1 MVDLKTSSR
10 KIHSLQKFH
19 YDVPLNTLKAQIQE
33 DVKTA
38 MRARDQKRLTA
49 LRLITAAIKQ
59 VEVDKRIEMDD
70 QAVLAVLDKMVKQ
83 RRDSL
88 EQYQC
93 CGRDDLAAQEQFELE
108 LISVYL
114 PEALS
119 DDELAALI
127 KQAVADTGASS
138 IRDMGAVM
146 NKLREQVQGRAD
158 MKAVSS
164 AVKEQLG
171 A

>member
-1 MVDLKTSSR
+1 MTL
-10 KIHSLQKFH
+10 
-19 YDVPLNTLKAQIQE
+19 PLNTLKGQIQE
-33 DVKTA
+33 DVKST

-59 VEVDKRIEMDD
+59 VEIDKRIEMDD

-88 EQYQC
+88 EQYQNA
-93 CGRDDLAAQEQFELE
+93 GRDDLAAQEEFELE
-108 LISVYL
+108 LIAVYL
-114 PEALS
+114 PEALGE
-119 DDELAALI
+119 DELAALI
-127 KQAVADTGASS
+127 KQTVADTGASS
-138 IRDMGAVM
+138 IRDMGMVM

-171 A
+171 T

>member
-1 MVDLKTSSR
+1 M
-10 KIHSLQKFH
+10 
-19 YDVPLNTLKAQIQE
+19 TLKSQILD

-59 VEVDKRIEMDD
+59 IEVDQRIEVDD
-70 QAVLAVLDKMVKQ
+70 QIVLGILDKMVKQ
-83 RRDSL
+83 RRESL
-88 EQYQC
+88 EQYESA
-93 CGRDDLAAQEQFELE
+93 GRDDLAAQEKFEIE
-108 LISVYL
+108 LISAYL

-119 DDELAALI
+119 DDEVAALI

-146 NKLREQVQGRAD
+146 NKLRAQVQGRAD

-164 AVKEQLG
+164 AVKAQLG
-171 A
+171 V

>member
-1 MVDLKTSSR
+1 MTLP
-10 KIHSLQKFH
+10 Q
-19 YDVPLNTLKAQIQE
+19 NTLKDQIQE
-33 DVKTA
+33 DVKSA

-59 VEVDKRIEMDD
+59 VEVDERVEMDD

-88 EQYQC
+88 EQYQNA
-93 CGRDDLAAQEQFELE
+93 GRDDLAAQEQFELE

-127 KQAVADTGASS
+127 KQTVADTGASS
-138 IRDMGAVM
+138 IRDMGTVM

>member
-1 MVDLKTSSR
+1 MTL
-10 KIHSLQKFH
+10 
-19 YDVPLNTLKAQIQE
+19 PLNTLKGQIQE
-33 DVKTA
+33 DVKSA

-59 VEVDKRIEMDD
+59 VEIDQRIDMDD

-88 EQYQC
+88 EQYQNA
-93 CGRDDLAAQEQFELE
+93 GRDDLAAQEKFELE
-108 LISVYL
+108 LIAVYL
-114 PEALS
+114 PEALG

-138 IRDMGAVM
+138 IRDMGTVM
-146 NKLREQVQGRAD
+146 NKLRGQVQGRAD
-158 MKAVSS
+158 MKAVSN
-164 AVKEQLG
+164 AVKQQLG

>member
-1 MVDLKTSSR
+1 MTL
-10 KIHSLQKFH
+10 
-19 YDVPLNTLKAQIQE
+19 PLNTLKGQIQE
-33 DVKTA
+33 DVKSA

-70 QAVLAVLDKMVKQ
+70 QAILAVLDKMVKQ

-88 EQYQC
+88 EQYQAA
-93 CGRDDLAAQEQFELE
+93 GRNDLAAQEEFELE
-108 LISVYL
+108 LIAVYL
-114 PEALS
+114 PEALNA
-119 DDELAALI
+119 DELAVLI

-138 IRDMGAVM
+138 IRDMGTVM

-158 MKAVSS
+158 MKAVSN

-171 A
+171 V

>member
-1 MVDLKTSSR
+1 M
-10 KIHSLQKFH
+10 
-19 YDVPLNTLKAQIQE
+19 TLKAQILE
-33 DVKTA
+33 DVKSA

-59 VEVDKRIEMDD
+59 IEVDKRIELDD
-70 QAVLAVLDKMVKQ
+70 QAVLGVLDKMVKQ
-83 RRDSL
+83 RRESL
-88 EQYQC
+88 TQFEAA
-93 CGRDDLAAQEQFELE
+93 GREDLAAQEKFELE

-119 DDELAALI
+119 DEEIAALI
-127 KQAVADTGASS
+127 KKAIADTGASS

-146 NKLREQVQGRAD
+146 NALRGEVQGRAD

-164 AVKEQLG
+164 TVKELLG

>member
-1 MVDLKTSSR
+1 M
-10 KIHSLQKFH
+10 
-19 YDVPLNTLKAQIQE
+19 TLKAKILD
-33 DVKTA
+33 DVKSA

-59 VEVDKRIEMDD
+59 IEVDKRIELDD

-83 RRDSL
+83 RRESL
-88 EQYQC
+88 EQYESA
-93 CGRDDLAAQEQFELE
+93 GRDDLAAQEKFELE
-108 LISVYL
+108 LIDVYL

-119 DDELAALI
+119 DEEIAALI
-127 KQAVADTGASS
+127 KQAMEETGASS

-146 NKLREQVQGRAD
+146 NKLRGEVQGRAD
-158 MKAVSS
+158 MKAVSQ
-164 AVKEQLG
+164 AVKSQLG

>member
-1 MVDLKTSSR
+1 MTLPS
-10 KIHSLQKFH
+10 
-19 YDVPLNTLKAQIQE
+19 NTLKERIQT
-33 DVKTA
+33 DVKAA

-59 VEVDKRIEMDD
+59 VEVDERIEMDD
-70 QAVLAVLDKMVKQ
+70 KAVLAVLDKMVKQ

-88 EQYQC
+88 EQYKKA
-93 CGRDDLAAQEQFELE
+93 GRDDLAAQEEFELE

-114 PEALS
+114 PEPLS

-127 KQAVADTGASS
+127 SQAVADTGAST

-146 NKLREQVQGRAD
+146 NQLREQVQGRAD

-164 AVKEQLG
+164 AVKQQLG

>member
-1 MVDLKTSSR
+1 MTMSS
-10 KIHSLQKFH
+10 
-19 YDVPLNTLKAQIQE
+19 DTLKGQIQE
-33 DVKTA
+33 DVKSA

-70 QAVLAVLDKMVKQ
+70 KAVLAVLDKMVKQ

-88 EQYQC
+88 EQYQAA
-93 CGRDDLAAQEQFELE
+93 GRDDLASQEKFELD
-108 LISVYL
+108 LIAVYL

-119 DDELAALI
+119 ADELAALI
-127 KQAVADTGASS
+127 EQAVAETGASS
-138 IRDMGAVM
+138 IRDMGTVM

-164 AVKEQLG
+164 AVKEKLG

>member
-1 MVDLKTSSR
+1 MTLPSNILKG
-10 KIHSLQKFH
+10 
-19 YDVPLNTLKAQIQE
+19 QIQE
-33 DVKTA
+33 DVKSA

-59 VEVDKRIEMDD
+59 VEVDQRIEMDD
-70 QAVLAVLDKMVKQ
+70 NAVLAVLDKMVKQ

-88 EQYQC
+88 EQYQSA
-93 CGRDDLAAQEQFELE
+93 GRDDLAAQEEFELK

-114 PEALS
+114 PEALNA
-119 DDELAALI
+119 DELAALI
-127 KQAVADTGASS
+127 KQAIADTGASS
-138 IRDMGAVM
+138 IRDMGTVM

-158 MKAVSS
+158 MKAVSN

-171 A
+171 V

>member
-1 MVDLKTSSR
+1 MTLKT
-10 KIHSLQKFH
+10 
-19 YDVPLNTLKAQIQE
+19 QILE
-33 DVKTA
+33 DVKSA

-70 QAVLAVLDKMVKQ
+70 QSVLAVLDKMVKQ
-83 RRDSL
+83 RRESL
-88 EQYQC
+88 EQYKSA
-93 CGRDDLAAQEQFELE
+93 GRDDLAAQEQFELE

-114 PEALS
+114 PEPLS
-119 DDELAALI
+119 DDEVAELI
-127 KQAVADTGASS
+127 RKAIADTGASS

-146 NKLREQVQGRAD
+146 NELRASVQGRAD
-158 MKAVSS
+158 MKSVSS
-164 AVKEQLG
+164 AVKAQLG

>member
-1 MVDLKTSSR
+1 M
-10 KIHSLQKFH
+10 
-19 YDVPLNTLKAQIQE
+19 TLKAQILE
-33 DVKTA
+33 DVKSA

-59 VEVDKRIEMDD
+59 IEVDQRIEMDD

-83 RRDSL
+83 RRESL
-88 EQYQC
+88 EQYESA
-93 CGRDDLAAQEQFELE
+93 GRDDLAAQEKFELE

-119 DDELAALI
+119 DEEVAALI
-127 KQAVADTGASS
+127 KQAIAETGASS

-146 NKLREQVQGRAD
+146 NKLRGEVQGRAD
-158 MKAVSS
+158 MKAVSNS
-164 AVKEQLG
+164 VKAQLG

>member
-1 MVDLKTSSR
+1 M
-10 KIHSLQKFH
+10 
-19 YDVPLNTLKAQIQE
+19 TLKVQIQE

-38 MRARDQKRLTA
+38 MRARDQRRLTA

-59 VEVDKRIEMDD
+59 IEVDKRIELDD
-70 QAVLAVLDKMVKQ
+70 QAVLGVLDKMVKQ
-83 RRDSL
+83 RRESL
-88 EQYQC
+88 EQYESA
-93 CGRDDLAAQEQFELE
+93 GRDDLAAQEKFELE
-108 LISVYL
+108 LIAVYL

-119 DDELAALI
+119 DDEVARLI
-127 KQAVADTGASS
+127 KQALADTGASS

-146 NKLREQVQGRAD
+146 NKLRPQVQGRAD

-164 AVKEQLG
+164 AVKAQLG

>member
-1 MVDLKTSSR
+1 MKS
-10 KIHSLQKFH
+10 
-19 YDVPLNTLKAQIQE
+19 
-33 DVKTA
+33 A

-59 VEVDKRIEMDD
+59 VEVDERIEMDD
-70 QAVLAVLDKMVKQ
+70 KGVLTVLDKMVKQ

-88 EQYQC
+88 EQYQKA
-93 CGRDDLAAQEQFELE
+93 GRDDLAAQEEFELE

-114 PEALS
+114 PEPLG

-127 KQAVADTGASS
+127 KQAVADTGAST

-146 NKLREQVQGRAD
+146 NQLREQVQGRAD

-164 AVKEQLG
+164 AVKQQLG